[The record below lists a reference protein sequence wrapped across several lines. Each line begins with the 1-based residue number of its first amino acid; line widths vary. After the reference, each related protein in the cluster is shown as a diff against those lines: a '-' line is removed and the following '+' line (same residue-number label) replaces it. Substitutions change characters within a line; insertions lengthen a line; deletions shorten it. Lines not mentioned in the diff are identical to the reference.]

1 MPHTI
6 IISIITCV
14 FLIISILFFP
24 KFKIK
29 NFTINTFWVVALLG
43 AICILLF
50 SNLTINEALDGITS
64 SSSINPIKIL
74 IIFFS
79 MTVLSIFLDEVG
91 FFKFIATLLINKCKT
106 NQKILFLMLYI
117 LVSVL
122 TVFTS
127 NDIVILTFTPF
138 ICYFAKNTKINP
150 IPYLVAEF
158 AAANTWSMMLIIGNP
173 TNIYLG
179 SYANISFIDY
189 LDVMFLPT
197 VLAGCLQ
204 LVLMT
209 LLFYKQLCKPISL
222 EKSHVRVKS
231 KLDLVFG
238 LGHLLVCII
247 MLTISS
253 YLNVSMW
260 LICVICASSLIISI
274 TSSHIIRHKRLKILF
289 KTFKRLPYELI
300 PFVLS
305 MFIIVLALN
314 KNGVTNYI
322 SSLLG
327 NNHII
332 LKYGITSYLSCNLIN
347 NIPMSVMFAS
357 IPNFA
362 NQLDYA
368 KAIYAITIGSNIGA
382 FLTPIG
388 ALAGI
393 MFTDLLNRQQVKYG
407 FKDFIKYGIIISIPT
422 LLIALL
428 GLFISL

>member
-1 MPHTI
+1 MIATL

-14 FLIISILFFP
+14 LLILSILFLP
-24 KFKIK
+24 KIK
-29 NFTINTFWVVALLG
+29 INKFEISTFWIVSLLG
-43 AICILLF
+43 AIAILVFGDL
-50 SNLTINEALDGITS
+50 SILEAFKGITS
-64 SSSINPIKIL
+64 NSAINPIKIL

-79 MTVLSIFLDEVG
+79 MTILSIFLDEVG
-91 FFKFIATLLINKCKT
+91 FFQFVATLLINRCKT
-106 NQKILFLMLYI
+106 NQKTLFLMLYV
-117 LVSVL
+117 LVSFL
-122 TVFTS
+122 TIFTS

-158 AAANTWSMMLIIGNP
+158 AAANTWSMMLIVGNP

-179 SYANISFIDY
+179 SFANINFIDY
-189 LDVMFLPT
+189 LDVMFFPT
-197 VLAGCLQ
+197 VFAGGFQ

-209 LLFYKQLCKPISL
+209 ILFYKQLSKPISL
-222 EKSHVRVKS
+222 EKTHVKVKS
-231 KLDLVFG
+231 KLDLAFG
-238 LGHLLVCII
+238 LGHLLACII
-247 MLTISS
+247 LLVVSS
-253 YLNVSMW
+253 YLNVQMW
-260 LICVICASSLIISI
+260 IICVICASSLIISI
-274 TSSHIIRHKRLKILF
+274 TSSRLIRHKKLKILL

-305 MFIIVLALN
+305 MFIIVLSLN
-314 KNGVTNYI
+314 KHGVTSQI
-322 SSLLG
+322 SNMLG
-327 NNHII
+327 NDNII
-332 LKYGITSYLSCNLIN
+332 LKYGITSFLSCNLIN

-362 NQLDYA
+362 NQLDYY
-368 KAIYAITIGSNIGA
+368 KAIYSIIIGSNVGA

-407 FKDFIKYGIIISIPT
+407 FKTFITYGLIISIPT
-422 LLIALL
+422 LLIALI

>member
-29 NFTINTFWVVALLG
+29 NFTINAFWVVALLG

-179 SYANISFIDY
+179 SYANISFISTTY
-189 LDVMFLPT
+189 FL
-197 VLAGCLQ
+197 
-204 LVLMT
+204 
-209 LLFYKQLCKPISL
+209 
-222 EKSHVRVKS
+222 
-231 KLDLVFG
+231 
-238 LGHLLVCII
+238 
-247 MLTISS
+247 
-253 YLNVSMW
+253 
-260 LICVICASSLIISI
+260 
-274 TSSHIIRHKRLKILF
+274 
-289 KTFKRLPYELI
+289 
-300 PFVLS
+300 
-305 MFIIVLALN
+305 
-314 KNGVTNYI
+314 
-322 SSLLG
+322 
-327 NNHII
+327 
-332 LKYGITSYLSCNLIN
+332 
-347 NIPMSVMFAS
+347 
-357 IPNFA
+357 
-362 NQLDYA
+362 
-368 KAIYAITIGSNIGA
+368 
-382 FLTPIG
+382 
-388 ALAGI
+388 
-393 MFTDLLNRQQVKYG
+393 
-407 FKDFIKYGIIISIPT
+407 
-422 LLIALL
+422 
-428 GLFISL
+428 

>member
-1 MPHTI
+1 MIATL

-14 FLIISILFFP
+14 LLILSILFLP
-24 KFKIK
+24 KIK
-29 NFTINTFWVVALLG
+29 INNFEMSTFWIVSLLG
-43 AICILLF
+43 AIAILVF
-50 SNLTINEALDGITS
+50 SDLSILEAFKGITS
-64 SSSINPIKIL
+64 NSAINPIKIL

-79 MTVLSIFLDEVG
+79 MTILSIFLDEVG
-91 FFKFIATLLINKCKT
+91 FFQFVATLLINRCKT
-106 NQKILFLMLYI
+106 NQKTLFLMLYV
-117 LVSVL
+117 LVSFL
-122 TVFTS
+122 TIFTS

-158 AAANTWSMMLIIGNP
+158 AAANTWSMMLIVGNP

-179 SYANISFIDY
+179 SFANINFIDY

-197 VLAGCLQ
+197 VCAGVFQ

-209 LLFYKQLCKPISL
+209 ILFYKQLKKPISL
-222 EKSHVRVKS
+222 EKTHVKVKS
-231 KLDLVFG
+231 KLDLAFG
-238 LGHLLVCII
+238 LGHLLACII
-247 MLTISS
+247 LLVVSS
-253 YLNVSMW
+253 YLNVQMW
-260 LICVICASSLIISI
+260 IICIICASSLIISI
-274 TSSHIIRHKRLKILF
+274 TSSRLIRHKKLKILL

-305 MFIIVLALN
+305 MFIIVLSLN
-314 KNGVTNYI
+314 KHGVTNHI
-322 SSLLG
+322 SNLLG
-327 NNHII
+327 DDNII
-332 LKYGITSYLSCNLIN
+332 LKYGITSFLSCNLIN

-357 IPNFA
+357 IPSFA
-362 NQLDYA
+362 NQLDYY
-368 KAIYAITIGSNIGA
+368 KAIYSIIIGSNIGA

-407 FKDFIKYGIIISIPT
+407 FKTFITYGLIISIPT

>member
-1 MPHTI
+1 MLPTI
-6 IISIITCV
+6 IISITTCLL
-14 FLIISILFFP
+14 LILSILFFS
-24 KFKIK
+24 KVKIK
-29 NFTINTFWVVALLG
+29 SFYINTFWVISFLG
-43 AICILLF
+43 AILILLF
-50 SNLTINEALDGITS
+50 ANLSIKEAIEGITS
-64 SSSINPIKIL
+64 SSAINPIKIL
-74 IIFFS
+74 VIFFS
-79 MTVLSIFLDEVG
+79 MTILSIFLDEVG
-91 FFKFIATLLINKCKT
+91 FFKFVATLLINKCKT
-106 NQKILFLMLYI
+106 NQKTLFIMLYI

-138 ICYFAKNTKINP
+138 ICYFAKNTKIDP
-150 IPYLVAEF
+150 LPYLIAEF

-179 SYANISFIDY
+179 SYANITFIDY

-197 VLAGCLQ
+197 VFAGCFQ
-204 LVLMT
+204 IILMT
-209 LLFYKQLCKPISL
+209 CMFYKKLSQPISL

-260 LICVICASSLIISI
+260 VICSICAASLIISI

-305 MFIIVLALN
+305 MFVIVLALN
-314 KNGVTNYI
+314 KNGVTNFI

-327 NNHII
+327 EEHII
-332 LKYGITSYLSCNLIN
+332 LKYGFTSFLSCNLIN

-357 IPNFA
+357 IPNFTD
-362 NQLDYA
+362 QLDNV

-407 FKDFIKYGIIISIPT
+407 FKAFVKYGVIISLPT
-422 LLIALL
+422 LLVALI